1 MSYVLIRE
9 ATPIIG
15 KDMVLE
21 NRMKRISAVM
31 ARHGAKSAL

>member
-9 ATPIIG
+9 ATPIIK

-21 NRMKRISAVM
+21 NRISAVM
-31 ARHGAKSAL
+31 ARHGANSAL